1 MNSQEGLGL
10 GQEGCVRGYQR
21 ALTTPGKLA

>member
-10 GQEGCVRGYQR
+10 GQEGCVRGYQW
-21 ALTTPGKLA
+21 ALTTPCKLA